1 MALSPKML
9 ALVQKIDAQRAA
21 FATREKRWERTER
34 AARRR
39 KEKAQRER
47 RKALAQARSRPAK
60 GKGKQVSSGGSW
72 ALRARLQWRNER
84 GT

>member
-21 FATREKRWERTER
+21 FATREKRWERSER
-34 AARRR
+34 TARRR

-47 RKALAQARSRPAK
+47 KARRAKAPSRLAK
-60 GKGKQVSSGGSW
+60 GKGKQVTSGSW
-72 ALRARLQWRNER
+72 ARRARLQWRNTR

>member
-21 FATREKRWERTER
+21 FATSEKRRESARR

-39 KEKAQRER
+39 EAKAQRER
-47 RKALAQARSRPAK
+47 QRKALAKAPSRRTK
-60 GKGKQVSSGGSW
+60 VKRKQVSSGSW
-72 ALRARLQWRNER
+72 ALRARLLWRNWH